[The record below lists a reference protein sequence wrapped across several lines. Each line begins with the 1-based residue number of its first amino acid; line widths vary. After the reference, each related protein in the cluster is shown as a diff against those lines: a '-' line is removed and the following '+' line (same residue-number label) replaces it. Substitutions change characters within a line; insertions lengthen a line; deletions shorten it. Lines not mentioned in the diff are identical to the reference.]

1 MKNIKDIYASL
12 VNYSAMDQVYDNNH
26 LNTGLNLEKSKLV
39 KVEQEQVMQLNE
51 LSTKQQDFHNSES
64 IIEKLISEK
73 EDRNKLKSTITQ
85 YLADYED
92 KSEITASNIDQLIGD
107 LLDSIYLNKRL
118 SYENSRLFKKCL
130 IVFGI

>member
-1 MKNIKDIYASL
+1 MKNIKDIYTSL

-39 KVEQEQVMQLNE
+39 NVEQEQVIQLNE
-51 LSTKQQDFHNSES
+51 LSVKQQDFHNSGS

-73 EDRNKLKSTITQ
+73 EDQSKLKSIVEQ

-107 LLDSIYLNKRL
+107 LLDSI
-118 SYENSRLFKKCL
+118 
-130 IVFGI
+130 

>member
-107 LLDSIYLNKRL
+107 LLDSTN
-118 SYENSRLFKKCL
+118 
-130 IVFGI
+130 